1 LPGVTIMK
9 NEHNA
14 SQADRQGS
22 ASSRL
27 LQTNIGERNRVAGHN
42 YYESITYSDSV
53 LDIGDEVIIDEL
65 ALNSERFFRRRF
77 GFSVPKSNR
86 QQVLDLQKQMGASDH
101 QIRWLRRGGYLQ
113 LQNEA
118 IRLHANKL
126 MPAFALAGIGLLSI
140 VYLFLFL
147 HAVPSEHISPF
158 QAVGTQLLIAT
169 VWFSIIAWMYEGSV
183 KPWPIVKRWAVR
195 RSNCEG

>member
-1 LPGVTIMK
+1 MK
-9 NEHNA
+9 NDFKTA
-14 SQADRQGS
+14 QAHLDSS
-22 ASSRL
+22 ANSRP

-101 QIRWLRRGGYLQ
+101 QVRWLRRGGYLQ

-118 IRLHANKL
+118 IRLHVHKW

-147 HAVPSEHISPF
+147 RAVPSEHISPF

-169 VWFSIIAWMYEGSV
+169 VWSSINAWMYEGSV